1 MLYFLRAIFTI
12 LILMKKIEYIFFLF
26 QNIVI
31 LKLYR
36 AQFQALNAMKS
47 IFIFFIFAVIISDGF
62 GLSLDPG
69 MS

>member
-1 MLYFLRAIFTI
+1 
-12 LILMKKIEYIFFLF
+12 MKKIEYIFFLF